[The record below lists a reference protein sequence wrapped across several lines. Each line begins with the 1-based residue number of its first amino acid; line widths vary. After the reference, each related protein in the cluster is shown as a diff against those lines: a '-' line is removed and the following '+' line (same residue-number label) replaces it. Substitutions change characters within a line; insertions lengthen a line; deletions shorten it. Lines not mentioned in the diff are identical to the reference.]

1 MTVGV
6 RDCVVFLSGR
16 REAFTDL
23 RRGRYADQPVLSE
36 KFAPFQG
43 GNLRVDRTEENP
55 SGRRR
60 WPPPRGRSWSVPRRR
75 AGARIAISPG
85 LSALING
92 STTKTTIGGRK
103 YAALPTVEI
112 ASHRCRLLRAK
123 QKTIAL
129 LEWGEE
135 TPFAQASSLLQKIRE
150 AGERTNITARTISVD
165 AMVIGWD
172 RGEVADRL
180 GCLKASEQH
189 EPQAGQ
195 TPALTHPVKALQTG
209 LSRGRMRGELR
220 RSRARP
226 AAQTMGLKKP
236 KIIIDKYIRH
246 IHRSCEEAIPKL
258 GGLDPKTQEAHN
270 ITGPQIYTD
279 GSKIE
284 GKVGAAVT
292 WWENGEES
300 KYSTFGLEPHNTV
313 FQSEMY
319 ALFRAVKMARES
331 RVASVSILSD
341 SRSSL
346 DLLRSP
352 SGTSSDQHSVGYQR
366 HAHPAVS
373 GGCRTRYTRPKT
385 ARSCSVHEQRNRKT
399 GHKLLCGL
407 KSSMSSRPHF
417 TRPRRPDQRE
427 HHQGE
432 HERQQVRCPATSV
445 RFKGKTVAL
454 LEWSEETPFAQ
465 ANRLLQKIGEA
476 EELAPRT
483 ISVDAMAVGW
493 ERGDVADRYGCLKA
507 SEHHEVIVY
516 EDRGETLS
524 YLRTP
529 RDPTTTGGMSP
540 ATGPT
545 IPSGSERAQQKA
557 AAEKAAKEQAKTTS
571 PENRAQQKSRLKA
584 IGNFLNALL
593 PSTSHNSSTTKQESA
608 LKRFFKKSREEPK
621 KPAPVPTRADKGHVS
636 PPTLAVNS
644 GVTDMWSVTPDG
656 TEGLLGVLLKEAGAA
671 VYDNA
676 TSQVIAGE
684 MTGSYMAAYSAT
696 SGFVALDQEESE
708 RTGTARFK
716 TPKGDSIV
724 VTAKC
729 TRIMLEDRIL
739 EMAQA
744 ISGTAE
750 PPALQ
755 GSWAV
760 PKIQWVNGVPGCG
773 KTTWVVSHF
782 NEEED
787 MVATTT
793 TEAAK
798 DLREKLAHRLG
809 QRARTRVRTMASIL
823 SNGFRPHD
831 KCHRIIVDE
840 ALMNHFGAIVMAARL
855 SGASEV
861 VLVGDVNQLPFLD
874 RENLFQLNYTRPN
887 VVAAITHELSCTHRN
902 PMDVAYTLGEI
913 YPGIYSSR
921 TTQSR
926 VHSLRSAESVRASSL
941 ARGSEVSDLVLDT
954 ARAFASGPSDRGR
967 GSSPSPSPLDPF
979 MGGGRW
985 RYPPFFCARKIQD
998 AILDT
1003 VTNIYNGKLDFH
1015 LISPKQLRT
1024 ELSSIAAHIPKDTAL
1039 PVNHLN
1045 LKDLYNLIK
1054 VRAKYYIP
1062 RILNHDM
1069 IHMKVISS
1077 FAAINL
1083 RKDSY
1088 VTFAEAELQSY
1099 YYLKN
1104 KYYYF

>member
-1 MTVGV
+1 
-6 RDCVVFLSGR
+6 
-16 REAFTDL
+16 DL
-23 RRGRYADQPVLSE
+23 TP
-36 KFAPFQG
+36 
-43 GNLRVDRTEENP
+43 NP
-55 SGRRR
+55 G
-60 WPPPRGRSWSVPRRR
+60 
-75 AGARIAISPG
+75 
-85 LSALING
+85 
-92 STTKTTIGGRK
+92 
-103 YAALPTVEI
+103 
-112 ASHRCRLLRAK
+112 
-123 QKTIAL
+123 
-129 LEWGEE
+129 
-135 TPFAQASSLLQKIRE
+135 
-150 AGERTNITARTISVD
+150 
-165 AMVIGWD
+165 
-172 RGEVADRL
+172 
-180 GCLKASEQH
+180 
-189 EPQAGQ
+189 
-195 TPALTHPVKALQTG
+195 
-209 LSRGRMRGELR
+209 
-220 RSRARP
+220 
-226 AAQTMGLKKP
+226 
-236 KIIIDKYIRH
+236 
-246 IHRSCEEAIPKL
+246 
-258 GGLDPKTQEAHN
+258 
-270 ITGPQIYTD
+270 GPQHNRPPNTPTAANR
-279 GSKIE
+279 
-284 GKVGAAVT
+284 GKRGAAVT

-352 SGTSSDQHSVGYQR
+352 SVTHHLALQMKGFVREIREEGREYR
-366 HAHPAVS
+366 AVTKVFFPDALAAK
-373 GGCRTRYTRPKT
+373 RTLREENLTPL
-385 ARSCSVHEQRNRKT
+385 HIQILT
-399 GHKLLCGL
+399 GHGGFSAYLHRFHL
-407 KSSMSSRPHF
+407 KSSPACVCDPDCDETVWHLLLECPRFQHDRMELEQKIDIQLSQSTLHVVMEKQKTRTPFLAFASKVASVAVRANKTQNGLPSVPTTQRTRQNTAVTSHTTTTLQPTHPHAEQQPTVPAVPLPAAAPAVTSIQSATNANAMPIPQFLAGAARGTPCLRLRGVALFMNRETEKLGISFCVGSSRAGARVHISPGLAALINGS
-417 TRPRRPDQRE
+417 TTKASMKGSKYAALP
-427 HHQGE
+427 
-432 HERQQVRCPATSV
+432 QVVIDTHRCRLV

-529 RDPTTTGGMSP
+529 RDPTTTTTGGMSP

-545 IPSGSERAQQKA
+545 TPSGSERAQQKA

-644 GVTDMWSVTPDG
+644 GVTDHMKSAFLEYVAVVRATKEVHLMTCRKIMLTFQRG

-676 TSQVIAGE
+676 TSQ
-684 MTGSYMAAYSAT
+684 
-696 SGFVALDQEESE
+696 EESE
-708 RTGTARFK
+708 RTGTARFE

-755 GSWAV
+755 GGWAV
-760 PKIQWVNGVPGCG
+760 PKYSG
-773 KTTWVVSHF
+773 HF

-787 MVATTT
+787 VVATTT

-809 QRARTRVRTMASIL
+809 QRTRTRVRTMASIL
-823 SNGFRPHD
+823 SNGFRAHD

-926 VHSLRSAESVRASSL
+926 VHSLRVERYTGAKIPRLAQNTLFLVHTQEEKADLASQGYGSGEGSRLLTIHEAQGLTSDCVLVINTKTRRLQIHESVSHAVVAVSRHRVSCVYYTDDADDAAGRLIKRAME
-941 ARGSEVSDLVLDT
+941 ANTKMVVD
-954 ARAFASGPSDRGR
+954 
-967 GSSPSPSPLDPF
+967 
-979 MGGGRW
+979 
-985 RYPPFFCARKIQD
+985 Y
-998 AILDT
+998 
-1003 VTNIYNGKLDFH
+1003 
-1015 LISPKQLRT
+1015 
-1024 ELSSIAAHIPKDTAL
+1024 
-1039 PVNHLN
+1039 N
-1045 LKDLYNLIK
+1045 LKM
-1054 VRAKYYIP
+1054 A
-1062 RILNHDM
+1062 
-1069 IHMKVISS
+1069 MKHRDAPIIEEMLHLVKSLVGKGHPPQ
-1077 FAAINL
+1077 N
-1083 RKDSY
+1083 
-1088 VTFAEAELQSY
+1088 
-1099 YYLKN
+1099 
-1104 KYYYF
+1104 